1 MLSEELAFAGE
12 VADRAAGIAVSFFG
26 SDLDVRQKADLSPV
40 TEADIAIEAMFR
52 EAVAERFPGDAVLG
66 EEGGLQGEGRGGRCW
81 VIDPIDGTKNF
92 TDGVQLWAT
101 LIALSIDERP
111 MLGLVGA
118 PAMGERYEAV
128 RGGGARLNGRPINVS
143 RADRVSRAFVVY
155 SSLDYWLLGPLA
167 EPFRELASE
176 ARRTRGFGDFWGHM
190 LVARGTAD
198 VMIEEELCTWD
209 WAAPSVI
216 VEEAGGRMSQMDGS
230 PLAHGGSVVTTNGL
244 LHDEL
249 IARFRV

>member
-1 MLSEELAFAGE
+1 MGKPNRALWIAGGAAALVLAAAAFA
-12 VADRAAGIAVSFFG
+12 VLRLPSTRAPSAPTPAALAS
-26 SDLDVRQKADLSPV
+26 KADKIS
-40 TEADIAIEAMFR
+40 
-52 EAVAERFPGDAVLG
+52 AER
-66 EEGGLQGEGRGGRCW
+66 
-81 VIDPIDGTKNF
+81 
-92 TDGVQLWAT
+92 
-101 LIALSIDERP
+101 
-111 MLGLVGA
+111 LVGRWLR
-118 PAMGERYEAV
+118 PD
-128 RGGGARLNGRPINVS
+128 GGYVVEIRSAQVDGRLDDAYLNPRPINVS

-155 SSLDYWLLGPLA
+155 SSLDYWLSGPLA

-249 IARFRV
+249 VARFRL